1 MPAKSKAQMR
11 FMKMIEHNPEMAKEK
26 GISPEVAKEYTES
39 NVGKKSYKKLPEEV
53 KPKSSRFGNLFK
65 K

>member
-11 FMKMIEHNPEMAKEK
+11 FMKMIEHDPET
-26 GISPEVAKEYTES
+26 AKEYTES
-39 NVGKKSYKKLPEEV
+39 NVNKKSYKNLPEEV